1 MYRDESKNLR
11 PMIQYLDI
19 IDSVIFINTMA
30 PLDINVSIMKS
41 DVTSP
46 IIAFNHTESKSNVNV
61 DAIRVL
67 VDASSDMDF
76 FIHLMI
82 TGADNKNVGL
92 FEAYYESGTLVG
104 GNYALNLQNSINVAN
119 VIIRGFVF
127 VIE

>member
-19 IDSVIFINTMA
+19 IDSVIFLNTMA

-46 IIAFNHTESKSNVNV
+46 IIAFNHTESKSNTTV
-61 DAIRVL
+61 DAIRL
-67 VDASSDMDF
+67 FNISSDVDF
-76 FIHLMI
+76 FIHLMV

-92 FEAYYESGTLVG
+92 IEACYESGNFVG

>member
-19 IDSVIFINTMA
+19 IDSVIFMNTMA

-46 IIAFNHTESKSNVNV
+46 IIAFNHTESKSNTTV
-61 DAIRVL
+61 DAIRILDV
-67 VDASSDMDF
+67 SSDMDF

-92 FEAYYESGTLVG
+92 IEAYYESGTLVG
-104 GNYALNLQNSINVAN
+104 GSYSLNFQDSMNVAN

>member
-11 PMIQYLDI
+11 PMIQYIDI
-19 IDSVIFINTMA
+19 VDSVTFISTMA
-30 PLDINVSIMKS
+30 PLDIRLSIMKS

-46 IIAFNHTESKSNVNV
+46 IIAFTHTESKSNTTVNV
-61 DAIRVL
+61 IRILDV
-67 VDASSDMDF
+67 SSDMDF
-76 FIHLMI
+76 FIHLMV

-92 FEAYYESGTLVG
+92 IEAYYESGTLVG
-104 GNYALNLQNSINVAN
+104 GTYALNLQNSINVAN